1 MILVCDI
8 PFLPDWLLLG
18 TCTMAA
24 SFPVAGITASRP
36 VVEGDGPASVP
47 AYSLQSVSSSVS
59 SHGSP
64 VLQLSSSGLPDGLDP
79 DMVNG

>member
-8 PFLPDWLLLG
+8 PFLSDWLLLG

-36 VVEGDGPASVP
+36 VVEGDGPASVKD
-47 AYSLQSVSSSVS
+47 YSLQSVSSSVS

-64 VLQLSSSGLPDGLDP
+64 VLQLSSDGFPVGLDP
-79 DMVNG
+79 KVEAG